1 MPKKSLKN
9 MREFLN
15 SHKNQVPTRRRS
27 SQRKASD
34 PFKRPSKVKI
44 IAEAINKDEPH
55 MKGTFPRIP
64 TRPLDLSLPTEK
76 FGYED
81 RFGYNYFDY
90 TTLSLTQLKKALV
103 PVSKSFMMDVIMGA
117 YSNIKPLPPTV
128 DHVRDPDP
136 HGKLKVYNKLKHISP
151 EQVREYIKALN
162 QKVEEYHEAVVYTKS
177 LKMKMKFD

>member
-1 MPKKSLKN
+1 MSKNLKN

-15 SHKNQVPTRRRS
+15 SHKNQVSSRS
-27 SQRKASD
+27 RSFKRKASD

-76 FGYED
+76 FGYPD

-90 TTLSLTQLKKALV
+90 TTLSMTQLKKALV
-103 PVSKSFMMDVIMGA
+103 PISKSMMMDIIMGA

-128 DHVRDPDP
+128 DHSQESDP
-136 HGKLKVYNKLKHISP
+136 HGKLKEYRKLKHTTP
-151 EQVREYIKALN
+151 EQVEEIFKALN
-162 QKVEEYHEAVVYTKS
+162 KNVEKYYEAMAYLKVI
-177 LKMKMKFD
+177 KMKMKFD